1 MKRIA
6 AVAVTL
12 SLLATP
18 VAMAG
23 DRDHHRGGGRDH
35 PHHVVHGRHV
45 HDRHVHVKEHHRPRF
60 HAGAYHAPPGYRHHY
75 WKRGGRLPRAYYAP
89 RYVIHHHHVYH
100 LRPPPRGYHWVRVG
114 NDAVLA
120 AVATGL
126 IMEVIHHH
134 FY

>member
-6 AVAVTL
+6 AVALSL
-12 SLLATP
+12 SLLATSA
-18 VAMAG
+18 AMA
-23 DRDHHRGGGRDH
+23 GGRDH
-35 PHHVVHGRHV
+35 PRHAV
-45 HDRHVHVKEHHRPRF
+45 HDRHVHVTVHEHHHPRF
-60 HAGAYHAPPGYRHHY
+60 HAGPYHAPPGYRHRS
-75 WKRGGRLPRAYYAP
+75 WKRGDRLPRGYYAP

-100 LRPPPRGYHWVRVG
+100 LRRPPHGYHWVRVG

-134 FY
+134 FH